1 MRSFIDVP
9 RKFYRRIY
17 GIYHTRRPAQWVA
30 SYGILHCE
38 VNIRKSPAK
47 QFSEI
52 AYNKRGD
59 ETQHIVSSP
68 HEGFIM

>member
-1 MRSFIDVP
+1 MEFIKYVC
-9 RKFYRRIY
+9 RHN
-17 GIYHTRRPAQWVA
+17 GTQAMN
-30 SYGILHCE
+30 LHCE

-52 AYNKRGD
+52 AYNKKGD

-68 HEGFIM
+68 REGFIT